1 MKSCNLFLVSLEEG
15 STGWPGFP
23 GRLNIPTFFFNF
35 FWRFS
40 FSFLICK
47 DSLFQKATFC
57 RPAVMSHILPV
68 HLVLPVILC
77 KPDFRDYLSLQV
89 YSISCLCGSFWW
101 FVVHQIRSW
110 TKRSASVLLLLSLP
124 FIFWSVRRNPPPI
137 DWKQASW
144 GLIRSYSLMLWRSP
158 VCSKHS
164 LMDSSHSWSLTYS
177 FEEARKREPFV
188 LLRVCLACKSGSGHL
203 SLLNS
208 PFVVKYLDA
217 ALQEPGL
224 VSLTVQPVL

>member
-89 YSISCLCGSFWW
+89 YSISCLCGFFDDLSFT
-101 FVVHQIRSW
+101 RS
-110 TKRSASVLLLLSLP
+110 
-124 FIFWSVRRNPPPI
+124 
-137 DWKQASW
+137 D
-144 GLIRSYSLMLWRSP
+144 
-158 VCSKHS
+158 
-164 LMDSSHSWSLTYS
+164 
-177 FEEARKREPFV
+177 
-188 LLRVCLACKSGSGHL
+188 
-203 SLLNS
+203 
-208 PFVVKYLDA
+208 
-217 ALQEPGL
+217 PGL
-224 VSLTVQPVL
+224 KDPPLFCCSFLSPLSFGVLGGIPLQLIENKPVEV